1 MLENYKSEG
10 VVRIK
15 DGVMIWQEAS
25 FDIEQVGFS
34 LGRDSLRMLLALAFL
49 MEAAKFQL
57 PRSSKSSL

>member
-1 MLENYKSEG
+1 MENYKSEG

-49 MEAAKFQL
+49 MEAAKFQ
-57 PRSSKSSL
+57 PARSSKSSL